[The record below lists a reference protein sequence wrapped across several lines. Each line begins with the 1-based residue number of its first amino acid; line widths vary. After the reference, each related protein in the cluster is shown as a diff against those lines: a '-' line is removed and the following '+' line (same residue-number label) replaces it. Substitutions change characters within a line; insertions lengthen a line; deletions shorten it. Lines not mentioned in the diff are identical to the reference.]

1 MSAYKKY
8 ILFQYCRDR
17 ADGALEDIINSFDT
31 MEEAADF
38 IRDPKNRHVIKDVN
52 VVVDRDTWKVIY
64 DSTFMALGVRNRE
77 RTIVGKN

>member
-8 ILFQYCRDR
+8 ILFQFCSEQ

-38 IRDPKNRHVIKDVN
+38 IRDPKNWHVIKDVN

-77 RTIVGKN
+77 RTIVQAG